1 MSGVIYLITLI
12 LVPWLVAWTISDPA
26 QSRGTRWPFDMK
38 EPAPANPLAPRRED
52 RADGPISGP
61 TGRLGPRT
69 WEPLGP
75 RTWGRPGRARKADAA
90 DEQADEDA
98 AVAMG
103 APDSAR
109 EPAPAGRSRRGIA
122 GGAAPDPRRPAQS
135 L

>member
-26 QSRGTRWPFDMK
+26 QSRGTWWPFDMK

-122 GGAAPDPRRPAQS
+122 GGAAPDPRRPAKT